1 MNQHNAPIPAAP
13 AHEPITREC
22 ALATFKTLVAR
33 YGLQWTAAVPAIA
46 YQQLARCNTVLT
58 TRDRREALGLRN

>member
-1 MNQHNAPIPAAP
+1 MNQHSAPLPAEP
-13 AHEPITREC
+13 AHEPITREH